1 MRPITHL
8 YVATHFLGNR
18 KDLRKEVGLYAYKR
32 VVEEIKR
39 LFVGSHEEVSF
50 SGKV

>member
-1 MRPITHL
+1 MD
-8 YVATHFLGNR
+8 FLGNQ

-50 SGKV
+50 SGKI